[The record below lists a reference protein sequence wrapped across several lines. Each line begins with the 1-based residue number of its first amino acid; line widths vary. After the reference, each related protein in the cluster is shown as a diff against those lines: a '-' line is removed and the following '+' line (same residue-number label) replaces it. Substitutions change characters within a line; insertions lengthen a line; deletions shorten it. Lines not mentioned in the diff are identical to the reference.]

1 MSARASRRATGRGL
15 VIAITVGL
23 AVLVLAG
30 AGYLAYL
37 MASGY
42 FSDQVASG
50 SVPPR
55 DSAAQLAPGL
65 LRALEAGD
73 REAVDRMV
81 PGSPAVEVDE
91 VMGLCAG
98 QRDAGIHPNLSESNG
113 PQAVLVVA
121 DGQPAYTVPRA
132 GSCSWWMYWDQDHR
146 SWTIGT
152 VVGSPE
158 PEVPTGG

>member
-15 VIAITVGL
+15 VITITVGL

-98 QRDAGIHPNLSESNG
+98 QHDAGIHPNLSESNG

>member
-1 MSARASRRATGRGL
+1 MSARASRRGTGRGL

-42 FSDQVASG
+42 FSDQARSG
-50 SVPPR
+50 SVPPQ

-73 REAVDRMV
+73 RAAVDRMV

-98 QRDAGIHPNLSESNG
+98 QHDPGIHPNLSESNG

>member
-1 MSARASRRATGRGL
+1 MTGGVSRPASGRSL
-15 VIAITVGL
+15 PIAIAVGL
-23 AVLVLAG
+23 ALLVLAG
-30 AGYLAYL
+30 VGYLGAL
-37 MASGY
+37 LATGS

-55 DSAAQLAPGL
+55 DSAAQLAPRL

-73 REAVDRMV
+73 RNAVDRLV
-81 PGSPAVEVDE
+81 PGSPSTEVDE
-91 VMGLCAG
+91 VTGLCVG
-98 QRDAGIHPNLSESNG
+98 RHDAGIRPNLSEGDG

-121 DGQPAYTVPRA
+121 DGQPAYTVPRG
-132 GSCSWWMYWDQDHR
+132 GSCSWWMYWDQDRR

-158 PEVPTGG
+158 PEVPAGG

>member
-1 MSARASRRATGRGL
+1 MRARASRGASGRGL
-15 VIAITVGL
+15 AIAITVGL
-23 AVLVLAG
+23 ALLVLGGVGSLG
-30 AGYLAYL
+30 AL

-55 DSAAQLAPGL
+55 DSAAHLAPGL

-73 REAVDRMV
+73 RDAVDRLV
-81 PGSPAVEVDE
+81 PGSPALEVDE
-91 VMGLCAG
+91 VMGLCVG
-98 QRDAGIHPNLSESNG
+98 QHDAGVRPNLSEGNG

>member
-1 MSARASRRATGRGL
+1 MSARASRRTSGRGL
-15 VIAITVGL
+15 PIAITVGL

-55 DSAAQLAPGL
+55 DSAAQLAPSL

-73 REAVDRMV
+73 RDAVDRLV

-98 QRDAGIHPNLSESNG
+98 QHDAGIHPNLSESNG

>member
-1 MSARASRRATGRGL
+1 MRARASRAASGRGL
-15 VIAITVGL
+15 AIAITVGL
-23 AVLVLAG
+23 ALLVLAG

-55 DSAAQLAPGL
+55 DSAARLAPRL

-73 REAVDRMV
+73 RDAVGRMV
-81 PGSPAVEVDE
+81 PGSPTTAVDE
-91 VMGLCAG
+91 VTGLCVG
-98 QRDAGIHPNLSESNG
+98 QHDSGVHPNLSEGNG

-152 VVGSPE
+152 VVGSPA
-158 PEVPTGG
+158 PEVPPGG

>member
-1 MSARASRRATGRGL
+1 MSARAPRRATGRGL

-98 QRDAGIHPNLSESNG
+98 QHDAGIHPNLSESNG

>member
-98 QRDAGIHPNLSESNG
+98 QHDAGIHPNLSESNG

>member
-1 MSARASRRATGRGL
+1 MTARASRTATGRGL
-15 VIAITVGL
+15 AIAITVGL
-23 AVLVLAG
+23 ALLVLG
-30 AGYLAYL
+30 GVGYLGAL
-37 MASGY
+37 MATGY

-73 REAVDRMV
+73 RDAVDRLV

-91 VMGLCAG
+91 VMGLCVG
-98 QRDAGIHPNLSESNG
+98 QHDAGVRPNLSEGNG

-152 VVGSPE
+152 VDGSPE
-158 PEVPTGG
+158 PEVPPGG